1 MEKKHRLT
9 SAQKFYLCAR
19 YAILA
24 LVLLTIL
31 NVLLDLMNRETYFVA
46 TVFVSFNLYAGSSY
60 LLAAL
65 SLAPFVMCFLFSKK
79 QPGWLIAALVFV
91 SIDTIAL
98 LCMALLNFFLLF
110 VMSEDV
116 LFHILVIVLVSL
128 GIKNRKAAMAV
139 DSFCPEG

>member
-1 MEKKHRLT
+1 MII
-9 SAQKFYLCAR
+9 
-19 YAILA
+19 YA
-24 LVLLTIL
+24 
-31 NVLLDLMNRETYFVA
+31 
-46 TVFVSFNLYAGSSY
+46 VFVSFNLYAGSAY

-65 SLAPFVMCFLFSKK
+65 SLAPFMMCFLFSKK

-128 GIKNRKAAMAV
+128 GIKNRKVAMAA